1 MRAHIPRSYTVQLLD
16 FLRFHFLETL
26 LGLALA
32 IGGAYIA
39 VTHVPLP
46 NDAPFATPVPY
57 GAMFW
62 TVSVCGVAILAR
74 AAFNWNKTRVR

>member
-1 MRAHIPRSYTVQLLD
+1 MQLLD
-16 FLRFHFLETL
+16 FLRFHFLEAL

-46 NDAPFATPVPY
+46 NDAQFATPVAY

-62 TVSVCGVAILAR
+62 IVAVCGVAVLAR
-74 AAFNWNKTRVR
+74 ATFKWNKTRVR

>member
-1 MRAHIPRSYTVQLLD
+1 MQLLD
-16 FLRFHFLETL
+16 FLRFHLLETL

-32 IGGAYIA
+32 IGGAHNA

-46 NDAPFATPVPY
+46 NDAAFATPVPY

-62 TVSVCGVAILAR
+62 IVAVCGVAILAR
-74 AAFNWNKTRVR
+74 AAFKWNKTRVR